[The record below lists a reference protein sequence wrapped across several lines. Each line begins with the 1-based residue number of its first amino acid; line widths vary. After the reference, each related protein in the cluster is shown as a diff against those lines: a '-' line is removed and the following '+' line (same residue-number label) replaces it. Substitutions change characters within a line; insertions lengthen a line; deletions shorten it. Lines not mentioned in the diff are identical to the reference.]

1 MINRNYLLFKV
12 SLHNKY
18 TKLFNVHFHTIRF
31 VCKYLGKSL
40 CMCQLKRCEKVF
52 WYKSFCIMLSFSNLS
67 QSRDNVRE
75 NGMWMSCL
83 SLVKRQVCH
92 INVALLDSSMKE
104 TVYVVQLRDSVYLLS
119 TIFVFWAFLQ
129 FIQCIR
135 PSRRYF
141 RQAVVVLYSLKNS
154 RYGVRVLIKFFPG
167 LDRPLHVFT
176 SFA

>member
-1 MINRNYLLFKV
+1 
-12 SLHNKY
+12 
-18 TKLFNVHFHTIRF
+18 
-31 VCKYLGKSL
+31 
-40 CMCQLKRCEKVF
+40 
-52 WYKSFCIMLSFSNLS
+52 MLSFSNLS

-154 RYGVRVLIKFFPG
+154 RYGVRVLKKFTPG

-176 SFA
+176 SCAWSITFNYYLKMCCATTLNHIIHDKDEQRRWFRYKGLLAGCSWVIKQTGSL